1 MITLAALLVTACTQ
15 QEAGNTQVANAAG
28 TAATPAANRA
38 EPPMPFPDVSR
49 ISLEEAKA
57 LHDAGSAVF
66 IDTHSPSVFAEE
78 HIAGAINIP
87 VSEGVPDI
95 NKIPKGKK
103 IIAYCS

>member
-1 MITLAALLVTACTQ
+1 MIALAALFVSACTQ
-15 QEAGNTQVANAAG
+15 ESGNTQVAN
-28 TAATPAANRA
+28 TAATPAASPAANRA

-57 LHDAGSAVF
+57 HHDAGTAVF

-78 HIAGAINIP
+78 HIVGAINLP
-87 VSEGVPDI
+87 VSEGVPDV